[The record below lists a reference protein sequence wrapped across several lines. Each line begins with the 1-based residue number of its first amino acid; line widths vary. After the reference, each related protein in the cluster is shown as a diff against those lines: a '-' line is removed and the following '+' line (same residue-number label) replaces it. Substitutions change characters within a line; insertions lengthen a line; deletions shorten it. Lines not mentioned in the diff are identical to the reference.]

1 MPTTNVLQLIS
12 KDNLVISDIELYNSL
27 GQIIQKAI
35 GNQQSIDVSNLSKGS
50 YYLKIKT
57 ENLTFVKQ
65 FLKD

>member
-1 MPTTNVLQLIS
+1 M
-12 KDNLVISDIELYNSL
+12 